1 MMTNR
6 NELKAAIIRKGMNM
20 GLLAK
25 KIGIT
30 VGSLSNKTNGH
41 KEFRASEI
49 ERIADV
55 LDLNYEDIGNIFF
68 AKRVD

>member
-1 MMTNR
+1 MTNR

-20 GLLAK
+20 GVLAK

-30 VGSLSNKTNGH
+30 IGSLSNKINGH